1 MKKTVEMRDMNEQI
15 RRIREAT
22 NTIESALHGLTH
34 ENECSREDMLQMAFL
49 AVRMYAET
57 HPRPSHV
64 TQAQAA
70 EMIGMSASTVHRLVR
85 SGVIK
90 LDKAGQIPITEI
102 DRALT
107 AA

>member
-1 MKKTVEMRDMNEQI
+1 MRNLREQI
-15 RRIREAT
+15 EKIRESADA
-22 NTIESALHGLTH
+22 IERELRHSTSTS
-34 ENECSREDMLQMAFL
+34 EYSREDMLQTAFL

-70 EMIGMSASTVHRLVR
+70 EMIGKSVATVRKLLHA
-85 SGVIK
+85 GIIK
-90 LDKAGQIPITEI
+90 YDKTGQIPITEI

-107 AA
+107 AT